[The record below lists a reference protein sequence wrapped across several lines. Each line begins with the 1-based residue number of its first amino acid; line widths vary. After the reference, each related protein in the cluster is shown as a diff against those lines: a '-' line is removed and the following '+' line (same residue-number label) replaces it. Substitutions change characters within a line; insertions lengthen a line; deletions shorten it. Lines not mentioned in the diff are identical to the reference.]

1 MIKDIRYHE
10 TKINLRKDSISMI
23 KEYFGREIIKINFEN
38 MNGSKRAGRRLYK
51 RQESLSSYGCG
62 NK

>member
-1 MIKDIRYHE
+1 
-10 TKINLRKDSISMI
+10 MI

-62 NK
+62 NKWILHKRMVMF